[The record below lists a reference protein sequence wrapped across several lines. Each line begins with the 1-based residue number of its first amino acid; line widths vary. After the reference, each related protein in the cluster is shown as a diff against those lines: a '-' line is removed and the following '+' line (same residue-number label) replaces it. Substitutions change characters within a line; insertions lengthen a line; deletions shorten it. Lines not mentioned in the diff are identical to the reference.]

1 MLGQRG
7 QKLIEPLRKNDVHKT
22 PSRSSEL
29 DTPIPIGSRRNYGQI
44 ISGIIAA
51 IVIALIAISIFR
63 NHNIDHHTIA
73 RYLFSAPVLQGL
85 KVTIELAVAAEIVG
99 IAFGMVLA
107 LARQSRN
114 RVWASL
120 SWMYIWG
127 FRGTPLLVQII
138 FWGNIALL
146 FPHLGLSIPGT
157 SISLWSVKTNHVVT
171 PFAAAVLALGLNEAA
186 YQAEVFRG
194 GLLAVGQ
201 GQRDAARAL
210 GMNNWQVNKH
220 VVFPQALRIV
230 VPPTGNQFISLLKAS
245 SLVSVIAGG
254 DLLSQVENIY
264 ATNYKTIEL
273 LIVAALWYITLTS
286 LTYVG
291 QHFLEVRANRSVSNP
306 SHRDTGLLS
315 VNNLGDSDVS
325 SR

>member
-1 MLGQRG
+1 MLGQRR
-7 QKLIEPLRKNDVHKT
+7 QKLIDLPRENGAREI
-22 PSRSSEL
+22 PSGSNESDRS
-29 DTPIPIGSRRNYGQI
+29 IPIGSRRDYRQI
-44 ISGIIAA
+44 IVGFIAA
-51 IVIALIAISIFR
+51 VVIALIAISIFR
-63 NHNIDHHTIA
+63 NRNISHHTIA
-73 RYLFSAPVLQGL
+73 HYLFSAPVLQGL
-85 KVTIELAVAAEIVG
+85 KVTIELAIAAEIVG
-99 IAFGMVLA
+99 IVFGIILA

-114 RVWASL
+114 RVWAFL
-120 SWMYIWG
+120 SWLYIWG

-146 FPHLGLSIPGT
+146 FPHIALSIPGT
-157 SISLWSVKTNHVVT
+157 SISFWSIQTNRVIT
-171 PFAAAVLALGLNEAA
+171 PFAAAILALGLNEAA
-186 YQAEVFRG
+186 YQSEVFRS

-210 GMNNWQVNKH
+210 GMNSWQVNRY

-230 VPPTGNQFISLLKAS
+230 IPPTGNQFISLLKAS

-273 LIVAALWYITLTS
+273 LIVAAIWYITLTS
-286 LTYVG
+286 ITYVG
-291 QHFLEVRANRSVSNP
+291 QHFLEVRANRSTKKLESQN
-306 SHRDTGLLS
+306 HRVLTIKD
-315 VNNLGDSDVS
+315 LGEIDVS